1 MAGIATTQVKKGDVV
16 GLQTAIATSFN
27 QLARLSVSTSKHYAQ
42 SEVGLTFSTLS
53 GSDAA
58 ATAAA
63 IAAGN
68 NVMVVYLA
76 HIADTIAHIAA
87 GVAPTL
93 VLATDLTS
101 LATLCEAIRTD
112 YTAHI
117 ADTGMHPNADATNTI
132 AAGTVTNLATA
143 QTFLNEMLN
152 TTALQAHIQNAP
164 AVSSLRNV
172 SP

>member
-1 MAGIATTQVKKGDVV
+1 MSGIATTQIRKGDEV
-16 GLQTAIATSFN
+16 GAQQAIVTSLN
-27 QLARLSVSTSKHYAQ
+27 QLARLSVGSNKHYAQ
-42 SEVGLTFSTLS
+42 SDYSLTFSTLS
-53 GSDAA
+53 GSDSA

-68 NVMVVYLA
+68 NVMTVYLF

-87 GVAPTL
+87 GVAPSL
-93 VLATDLTS
+93 VAATDLTS

-117 ADTGMHPNADATNTI
+117 ADTGLHPNADATNTI
-132 AAGTVTNLATA
+132 AAATVTNLATA

-152 TTALQAHIQNAP
+152 TTALQAHIQNAL
-164 AVSSLRNV
+164 AVSSLRLVN
-172 SP
+172 P

>member
-1 MAGIATTQVKKGDVV
+1 MAGIATTQVKKGDIV
-16 GLQTAIATSFN
+16 GLQEAFATSFN
-27 QLARLSVSTSKHYAQ
+27 QLARLSVSTNFHYAK
-42 SEVGLTFSTLS
+42 SDVSLTFSTLS

-68 NVMVVYLA
+68 NLLVVYLA
-76 HIADTIAHIAA
+76 HVADTIAHIAA
-87 GVAPTL
+87 GTAPAL

-101 LATLCEAIRTD
+101 LATLCEDIRTD

-117 ADTGMHPNADATNTI
+117 ADTALHPNADATNTI
-132 AAGTVTNLATA
+132 AAATVTNLATA

-152 TTALQAHIQNAP
+152 TTALQAHIASAI
-164 AVSSLRNV
+164 AVSSLRIV